1 MSRRRVLVTG
11 SARGIGRAAAQIL
24 AGEGHDVIGVD
35 ILEQEQ
41 GPLAATI
48 AADLGSAEECRR
60 VVDQAGAVDVLVN
73 NAALLITKPINEF
86 TLDDFER
93 TVAINLRAPFLL
105 CQSFVEGMAERRWGR
120 IVNMSSV
127 GARTGGV
134 SQSAVYN
141 ATKAALISLTKNLA
155 RNYGQ
160 FGVTANAVAP
170 GAVDTA
176 MIAHFAQDERQRIE
190 RQVPLGRFSQPAE
203 IAEVVAFLVSD
214 RASYV
219 TGATIDVNG
228 GWVMT

>member
-1 MSRRRVLVTG
+1 MTPRRVLVTG
-11 SARGIGRAAAQIL
+11 SARGIGRAAAEIL
-24 AGEGHDVIGVD
+24 VNEGHQVFGVD
-35 ILEQEQ
+35 VLEQEQ
-41 GPLAATI
+41 GPLAGTI
-48 AADLGSAEECRR
+48 SADLGRTDECRR
-60 VVDQAGAVDVLVN
+60 VAAEAGPVDILVN
-73 NAALLITKPINEF
+73 NAALLIQKPLPEF

-93 TVAINLRAPFLL
+93 TIAINLRAPFLL
-105 CQSFVEGMAERRWGR
+105 SQSLVEGMAQRGWGR
-120 IVNMSSV
+120 IVNVSSV

-155 RNYGQ
+155 RNYGR

-176 MIAHFAQDERQRIE
+176 MIAHFTPDERERIVS
-190 RQVPLGRFSQPAE
+190 QVPLGRFSQPAE
-203 IAEVVAFLVSD
+203 IAEVVAFLTSE